1 MTRVTRQP
9 DQDDRLLVRA
19 LSFENVRKAWE
30 RVRAN
35 KGAAGIDNVS
45 ISEFPDRFRSQ
56 WQEIRK
62 SILGGTYLPSPVKRV
77 EIPKAT
83 GGLRPLGIP
92 TILDRLIQQA
102 IAQVLVPMFD
112 PGFSGFS
119 YGFRPGKSAH
129 DAVKQTREYI
139 RDGYKI
145 AVDTDLAKFF
155 DTVEHDVLM
164 HRIARKV
171 KDKDLLRLIG
181 KYLRAGVVVN
191 GRLQATKRGVPQGG
205 PLSPLLA
212 NILLDDFDK
221 ELESRKLR
229 FVRYADD
236 FLVLVKS
243 QRAGERVAQS
253 VRRFLECK
261 LKLTINEKKSR
272 VGPTNQTEFL
282 GFTFKKTRILWS
294 GKVFQEFK
302 RRVKLLSGRSWGVSM
317 EFRMRKLREYVQ
329 GWMNYFGISEVYEP
343 VSEIDR
349 WLRRRIRMCYWKQ
362 WRRCRTRVRNLL
374 ALGTFKRQAILTSL
388 SRKGP
393 WHLAKTMAT
402 QAGMTKKWLS
412 DKGLVNIRKLW
423 VNIHYPAK
431 AR

>member
-212 NILLDDFDK
+212 NILIDDFDK

-294 GKVFQEFK
+294 GKAFQEFK

-402 QAGMTKKWLS
+402 QAGMTNKWLS
-412 DKGLVNIRKLW
+412 DQGLVNIRKLW

>member
-1 MTRVTRQP
+1 MMRVTSQP
-9 DQDDRLLVRA
+9 DQHDHLLGRI

-45 ISEFPDRFRSQ
+45 ISEFPERFRSQ
-56 WQEIRK
+56 WHEIRK
-62 SILGGTYLPSPVKRV
+62 SILMGTYLPSPVKRV

-83 GGLRPLGIP
+83 GGMRPLGIP

-112 PGFSGFS
+112 PGFSRFS

-139 RDGYKI
+139 REGCKI

-171 KDKDLLRLIG
+171 KDKGLLRLIG
-181 KYLRAGVVVN
+181 KYLRAGVIVN

-253 VRRFLECK
+253 VRRFLERK

-272 VGPTNQTEFL
+272 VGPMNQTEFL
-282 GFTFKKTRILWS
+282 GFAFKKTRILWS
-294 GKVFQEFK
+294 EKAFQEFR
-302 RRVKLLSGRSWGVSM
+302 RRVKHLTGRSWGVSM
-317 EFRMRKLREYVQ
+317 EYRMRKLREYIQ
-329 GWMNYFGISEVYEP
+329 GWMNYFGISEAYSS
-343 VSEIDR
+343 VSEIDH

-374 ALGTFKRQAILTSL
+374 ALGTFKKQAILTSL

-393 WHLAKTMAT
+393 WHLARTMAT
-402 QAGMTKKWLS
+402 QTGMTNKWLS
-412 DKGLVNIRKLW
+412 DQGLVNIKKLW